1 MVYQFK
7 GHDVTKVVDETK
19 FLGRKTLSITNCPEV
34 QLLKGGLESVQG
46 LEEVNLADVRKI
58 VLEVGAFSGK
68 LLKRISGEVTVE
80 LLMARWLLM
89 HTHVAIFATVS
100 RTTIVTGMKR
110 GTFNRLVLEKMHLD
124 GNFFMGDIASKTFM
138 DMQVTNLT

>member
-19 FLGRKTLSITNCPEV
+19 FPGRKTLSITNCPEV

-89 HTHVAIFATVS
+89 HSCRHFLQQYQGPQLSLA
-100 RTTIVTGMKR
+100 
-110 GTFNRLVLEKMHLD
+110 
-124 GNFFMGDIASKTFM
+124 
-138 DMQVTNLT
+138 

>member
-19 FLGRKTLSITNCPEV
+19 FPGRKTLSITNCPEV

-46 LEEVNLADVRKI
+46 LEEVNLADVRKT
-58 VLEVGAFSGK
+58 VLEDGAFSGK

-80 LLMARWLLM
+80 LLMARWLLI
-89 HTHVAIFATVS
+89 THVAIFCNS
-100 RTTIVTGMKR
+100 IKDH
-110 GTFNRLVLEKMHLD
+110 NCHWHEKGHIQQIGL
-124 GNFFMGDIASKTFM
+124 GENAP
-138 DMQVTNLT
+138 